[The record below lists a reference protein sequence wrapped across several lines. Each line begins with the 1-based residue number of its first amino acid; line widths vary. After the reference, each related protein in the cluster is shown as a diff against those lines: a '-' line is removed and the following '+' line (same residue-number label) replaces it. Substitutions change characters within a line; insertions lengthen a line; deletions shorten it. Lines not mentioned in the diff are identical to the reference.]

1 MVSCVVFEFPLPL
14 RMLIASKSDK
24 AEKFL
29 LGSTSSSVI
38 LFWLPDLGNGIG
50 LGVDE
55 GYQSLKFLPIM
66 LPHCL

>member
-29 LGSTSSSVI
+29 LGSTSSSVM
-38 LFWLPDLGNGIG
+38 LFRALDLGNGMG
-50 LGVDE
+50 LTVHE
-55 GYQSLKFLPIM
+55 GS
-66 LPHCL
+66 